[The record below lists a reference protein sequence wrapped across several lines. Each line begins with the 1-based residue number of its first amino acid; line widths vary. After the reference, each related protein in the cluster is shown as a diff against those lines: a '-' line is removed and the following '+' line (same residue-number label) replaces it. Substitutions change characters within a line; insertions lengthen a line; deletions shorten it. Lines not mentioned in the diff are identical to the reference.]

1 MTYSVMTDDNFH
13 FMNEAERCTSGTSG
27 TIEEAIAACRKIV
40 DRFLEHL
47 LKPGMTAEA
56 LYDDYRD
63 FGEDPF
69 VPGVP
74 PSKFSAWDY
83 AKERAAELTA
93 TAIASPPI
101 APR

>member
-1 MTYSVMTDDNFH
+1 MYVVSVDDNFH
-13 FMNEAERCTSGTSG
+13 HADENERTEFGTFP
-27 TIEEAIAACRKIV
+27 TLEAALDACRKIV
-40 DRFLEHL
+40 DRSLEHL

-69 VPGVP
+69 IPGVP
-74 PSKFSAWDY
+74 PSIFSAWDY
-83 AKERAAELTA
+83 AMERAAELTGP
-93 TAIASPPI
+93 AIKSPPI